1 MRDSV
6 QRAVDD
12 DVGSDTEML
21 YLFGGVALAIFGAGL
36 ILSNRSVR
44 QLLGQVKP
52 GALMQ
57 AAVPDLQRYLKLRAM

>member
-12 DVGSDTEML
+12 DAGSDNEML
-21 YLFGGVALAIFGAGL
+21 YLFGGLALAIFGAGL
-36 ILSNRSVR
+36 ILSNRNVR